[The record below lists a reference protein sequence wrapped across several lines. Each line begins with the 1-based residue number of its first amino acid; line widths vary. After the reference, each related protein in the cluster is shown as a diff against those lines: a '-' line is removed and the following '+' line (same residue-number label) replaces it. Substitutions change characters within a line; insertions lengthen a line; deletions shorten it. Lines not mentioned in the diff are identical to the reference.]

1 MIKELPEPEFPLSE
15 VLILSYSNIRRRLFR
30 SLITI
35 LGIILGITFMST
47 LITNSVILSILSES
61 QSVESYYWWL
71 VAISLVVCFSG
82 ITNSMLMAVNERVKE
97 IGVYKCIGGL
107 DSHIVRLFL
116 VEALLLGI
124 IGGLLGALF
133 GIFLSIIINL
143 SKGPDVL
150 FTVIGSNISVFGG
163 IILFCLLLSVI
174 LTLAAT
180 YLPAKRASGLSPAEA
195 LRYEN

>member
-61 QSVESYYWWL
+61 ESVESYYWWL